1 MVSYE
6 HVKLG
11 DCETESKVI
20 DVLGVQV
27 SLVLAG
33 AAGDESAN
41 EELCRIYKPTGNP
54 QAGWRSGELKD
65 KVKKNASSNFIKWV
79 EEVPT

>member
-1 MVSYE
+1 VVSYE

-27 SLVLAG
+27 SLVLAEVT
-33 AAGDESAN
+33 GDESAN
-41 EELCRIYKPTGNP
+41 EELCNIYKPTGNP
-54 QAGWRSGELKD
+54 QAGWRPGGAER
-65 KVKKNASSNFIKWV
+65 
-79 EEVPT
+79 